1 MDDEESRKVRRLA
14 TLRRKQLGALLSSC
28 HRRGNMSSAVKVAK
42 SAVDI
47 RAKPQKNKH
56 SRFPDR
62 RSKSKE

>member
-1 MDDEESRKVRRLA
+1 MDDEESSKVRRLV

-28 HRRGNMSSAVKVAK
+28 HRHGDKSNAVKVVK

-47 RAKPQKNKH
+47 RAKPQNNKH
-56 SRFPDR
+56 SQFPNR